1 MVKKITNI
9 AVSSTAETLEL
20 EWGNILSRKVKLLQN
35 SDWSQLSD
43 VNLDDSKRQEWREWR
58 AKLRRVKRVNN
69 LEPVQ
74 ALELINTLEKS
85 IPKHNIIVEITQPPI
100 SSKEDF
106 ENNITPQTKN
116 VEKVFIE
123 KQPIIIRE
131 ELDDDK
137 YRRNFYKIFDEDH
150 TQLQSF
156 LKNVI
161 NKIPNISIKD
171 NDTLDIL
178 KEKTL
183 TYLTLQQKYLL
194 ELKINVLPS
203 IHIINEK
210 YEQALEYLTVS
221 SPKLENYPLIELH
234 TQLKNISGNDVA
246 LSFLQEKKIMNQTLV
261 DSEKFLLYNQFR
273 ISSCD
278 DIASLK
284 ELIIE
289 IKNGY

>member
-20 EWGNILSRKVKLLQN
+20 EWGSILSRKAKLLQN

-43 VNLDDSKRQEWREWR
+43 VNLDDSKRQEWKEWR
-58 AKLRRVKRVNN
+58 AKLRRIKRVNN
-69 LEPVQ
+69 LEPIQ
-74 ALELINTLEKS
+74 ATELINILEKS
-85 IPKHNIIVEITQPPI
+85 IPKHNIIVEVTEPSIN
-100 SSKEDF
+100 SNKEF
-106 ENNITPQTKN
+106 ENNIPTKN

-137 YRRNFYKIFDEDH
+137 YRRNFYKMFAQDH

-156 LKNVI
+156 LKDVI
-161 NKIPNISIKD
+161 NKVPHIFIRD

-183 TYLTLQQKYLL
+183 TYLTLQQKYIL
-194 ELKINVLPS
+194 ESKINSLPS

-210 YEQALEYLTVS
+210 YEQALEYLTVN

-234 TQLKNISGNDVA
+234 TQIKNISGNDAA